1 MRAIKCS
8 KSRRWPA
15 ARPAGPEAAGTGV
28 HRETVRVDAG
38 PASAGARAPLKI
50 FAVVDALAVV
60 AAQAAVE
67 IEDPFRLA
75 NGASDAPSDRAG
87 SCAHRWATP

>member
-28 HRETVRVDAG
+28 HRETVRVNAG

-60 AAQAAVE
+60 AAQPQAAVE
-67 IEDPFRLA
+67 IEDPFAGERRA
-75 NGASDAPSDRAG
+75 ASDAPDD
-87 SCAHRWATP
+87 

>member
-67 IEDPFRLA
+67 IEISVCWRTTRLLA
-75 NGASDAPSDRAG
+75 NDASDAPGD
-87 SCAHRWATP
+87 